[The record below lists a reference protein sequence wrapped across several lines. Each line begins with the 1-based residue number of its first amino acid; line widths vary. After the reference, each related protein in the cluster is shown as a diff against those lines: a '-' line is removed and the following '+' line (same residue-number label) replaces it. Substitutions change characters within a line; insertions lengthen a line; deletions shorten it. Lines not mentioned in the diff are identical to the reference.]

1 MLINHITSMCNSLDT
16 KKPNTELTTKKYEE
30 LFFKYKNLHKILN
43 ENTSFLHKLLQQDFM
58 IDINREHTQCLDKIF
73 KRIQSNTK
81 LNYNGKRM
89 LIADQFAKY
98 LARAYRL
105 NKIIMNANLVST
117 IELVYHLNLIH
128 EN

>member
-30 LFFKYKNLHKILN
+30 LFFKYKNLHKIL
-43 ENTSFLHKLLQQDFM
+43 QQDFM
-58 IDINREHTQCLDKIF
+58 IDINREHAQCLDKIF

-117 IELVYHLNLIH
+117 IELVYHLNFID
-128 EN
+128 